1 MPLPLLRAAI
11 IAALLAVLGVLG
23 GCSAL
28 KLGYG
33 QADTLVFRYFDGYAD
48 LDEAQSLR
56 TKQAIAAWFDW
67 HRRTQVND
75 YADLLLRID
84 AEVLADT
91 TPERVCA
98 WWDEV
103 RERMDR
109 GVDHAVPAFA
119 EIAQTLKPAQFEQIE
134 RKQAKSNVEYR
145 EQFLQADPQRRARE
159 AAKRFSGRAEWL
171 YGDVTRAQR
180 DAVARSIAE
189 SAFDPAL
196 AFEERRRRQEDGV
209 RTLRRLAGMSQAAAE
224 AELRGWV
231 QRLEQSPQEAWRR
244 QSERQLASNCRLFA
258 QLHNATSA
266 EQRQAASTRLRGWA
280 ADLRGIARDAGA

>member
-1 MPLPLLRAAI
+1 MPLLRAAI
-11 IAALLAVLGVLG
+11 IAALLVLLGVLG

-28 KLGYG
+28 KLGYS

-48 LDEAQSLR
+48 LDDAQSLHA
-56 TKQAIAAWFDW
+56 KQAIAAWFDW
-67 HRRTQVND
+67 HRRTQVGD

-91 TPERVCA
+91 TPERVCT

-109 GVDHAVPAFA
+109 GVDRAVPAFA
-119 EIAQTLKPAQFEQIE
+119 EIAQTLRPAQLEQIE
-134 RKQAKSNVEYR
+134 RRQAKSNVEYR

-159 AAKRFSGRAEWL
+159 SAKRFADRAEWL

-180 DAVARSIAE
+180 EVIARDIAG
-189 SAFDPAL
+189 SGFDPAL

-209 RTLRRLAGMSQAAAE
+209 RTMRRLAGLSQPAAE
-224 AELRGWV
+224 AEVRGWL
-231 QRLEQSPQEAWRR
+231 QRLAQSPQEAWRR
-244 QSERQLASNCRLFA
+244 QSDRQLASSCRLFA
-258 QLHNATSA
+258 QLHNGTSA
-266 EQRQAASTRLRGWA
+266 EQRQAASKRLRGWA